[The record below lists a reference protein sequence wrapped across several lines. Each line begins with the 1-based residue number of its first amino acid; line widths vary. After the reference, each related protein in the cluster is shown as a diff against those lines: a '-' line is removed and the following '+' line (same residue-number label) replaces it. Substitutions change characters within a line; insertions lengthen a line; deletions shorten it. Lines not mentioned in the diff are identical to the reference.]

1 MEKPIDVFACRTF
14 LERIMQYIAD
24 IHLHSRFARATSKTL
39 NPENLYRWSLI
50 KGLTVV
56 GTGDFTHPVWFDE
69 LRDQLEPAEEGLY
82 QLRSDLRRGVDAELP
97 QACRGHMRFVLSVEI
112 SLIYKKN
119 DKTRKIHHVVTMPS
133 FDAAARLN
141 ARLGAIG
148 NLKSDGRP
156 ILGLDSRDLVEI
168 CLEAC
173 DEVLF
178 IPAHIW
184 TPHFAVLG
192 ASSGFDTLEEC
203 FEDMLP
209 HIFAVETGLSSDPP
223 MNWRLSMLD
232 KYAIVSNSDAH
243 SPQKLAREATCFN
256 TELSF
261 RGMYDALKDRDPTR
275 FTGTLEFYPEEGKYH
290 FDGHRKCDI
299 CWKPV
304 QTLDADE
311 ICPVC
316 GRKLTVGVLHRVEK
330 LADRAEGDRPDI
342 AMPFENLIPLPEII
356 GSVLQVGPTS
366 KRVQTVYEQ
375 MLSTHGAELKI
386 LRELPIEE
394 IAKTTDPLI
403 AEGIRRMREG
413 KVHIAPGYD
422 GVYGKIQVFSDEDRA
437 RLSGQESL
445 FHIPAPNPQTPSSQ
459 LSVASSQS
467 TPPPDPL
474 RSSASSAD
482 TPSHF
487 PLLDP
492 HQQVAVTMNKGPVI
506 VTAGPGTGKTRVLTH
521 RVIDLIQNRGVS
533 PASVIAVTFTNR
545 AATEMWERI
554 VSLSS
559 GGEELVPMRVGTFHR
574 LALDLLR
581 EYAPERMGAI
591 ADRGEARAVLQEA
604 IADIDTEISVDDA
617 LSQISLCKA
626 TGQEIPDITDTELQ
640 TIYTKYQHRLTT
652 YGLMD
657 FDDILLILHNVLC
670 GDILRS
676 VQARFSHV
684 LVDEFQDVN
693 AVQYALIQKLA
704 GDGSG
709 LFVIGDPDQAIYG
722 FRGASAEYFARLK
735 ADYPEANEVILQHTY
750 RSTPQIISAAS
761 SLLRGRSYV
770 PVRENGP
777 NLRALSTPGET
788 GEGIAIVEEISRMVG
803 GADLL
808 QANEE
813 GKRGLDDFAV
823 LFRTG
828 RQADALE
835 ACFLQAGIPY
845 RVVGQKTYLDAASVQ
860 HALSFFKCVLK
871 DDISS
876 NLTTRDITD
885 LLSIPVYDPGREAR
899 AAMRRQAQNIALS
912 DTVQEKLDAAME
924 AVNRFRGELSHLSP
938 SELIAKWAEEF
949 ATSDDIDIER
959 LGLLA
964 QGVDSIAELLDIIT
978 LGQDGDFVRRG
989 KIARPE
995 AVTLMTLHASKGLE
1009 FPVVFICGIEEGLI
1023 PHADAD
1029 IEEEK
1034 RLFFVG
1040 ITRGQDEVI
1049 LTRARSRRRF
1059 GERIAPE
1066 ISRFVADIPEDV
1078 IDFVDL
1084 RTRRK
1089 PTEQLSLF

>member
-1 MEKPIDVFACRTF
+1 
-14 LERIMQYIAD
+14 MQYIAD

-256 TELSF
+256 TDLSF

-299 CWKPV
+299 CWKPA

-375 MLSTHGAELKI
+375 MLATHGAELKI
-386 LRELPIEE
+386 LRELPIEK
-394 IAKTTDPLI
+394 IAQTGDPLI

-413 KVHIAPGYD
+413 EVHIAPGYD

-437 RLSGQESL
+437 RLSGQETL
-445 FHIPAPNPQTPSSQ
+445 FHIPAPNPQAPSSQ
-459 LSVASSQS
+459 LSVASNQP

-474 RSSASSAD
+474 FHLRSSAD

-487 PLLDP
+487 TLLDP
-492 HQQVAVTMNKGPVI
+492 HQQAAVTMDKWPVI
-506 VTAGPGTGKTRVLTH
+506 VTAGARHWKNSSTH
-521 RVIDLIQNRGVS
+521 
-533 PASVIAVTFTNR
+533 
-545 AATEMWERI
+545 
-554 VSLSS
+554 
-559 GGEELVPMRVGTFHR
+559 
-574 LALDLLR
+574 
-581 EYAPERMGAI
+581 
-591 ADRGEARAVLQEA
+591 
-604 IADIDTEISVDDA
+604 
-617 LSQISLCKA
+617 
-626 TGQEIPDITDTELQ
+626 
-640 TIYTKYQHRLTT
+640 
-652 YGLMD
+652 
-657 FDDILLILHNVLC
+657 
-670 GDILRS
+670 
-676 VQARFSHV
+676 
-684 LVDEFQDVN
+684 
-693 AVQYALIQKLA
+693 
-704 GDGSG
+704 
-709 LFVIGDPDQAIYG
+709 
-722 FRGASAEYFARLK
+722 
-735 ADYPEANEVILQHTY
+735 
-750 RSTPQIISAAS
+750 
-761 SLLRGRSYV
+761 
-770 PVRENGP
+770 
-777 NLRALSTPGET
+777 
-788 GEGIAIVEEISRMVG
+788 
-803 GADLL
+803 
-808 QANEE
+808 
-813 GKRGLDDFAV
+813 
-823 LFRTG
+823 
-828 RQADALE
+828 
-835 ACFLQAGIPY
+835 
-845 RVVGQKTYLDAASVQ
+845 
-860 HALSFFKCVLK
+860 
-871 DDISS
+871 
-876 NLTTRDITD
+876 
-885 LLSIPVYDPGREAR
+885 
-899 AAMRRQAQNIALS
+899 
-912 DTVQEKLDAAME
+912 
-924 AVNRFRGELSHLSP
+924 P
-938 SELIAKWAEEF
+938 S
-949 ATSDDIDIER
+949 
-959 LGLLA
+959 
-964 QGVDSIAELLDIIT
+964 
-978 LGQDGDFVRRG
+978 
-989 KIARPE
+989 
-995 AVTLMTLHASKGLE
+995 
-1009 FPVVFICGIEEGLI
+1009 CN
-1023 PHADAD
+1023 
-1029 IEEEK
+1029 
-1034 RLFFVG
+1034 
-1040 ITRGQDEVI
+1040 
-1049 LTRARSRRRF
+1049 
-1059 GERIAPE
+1059 
-1066 ISRFVADIPEDV
+1066 
-1078 IDFVDL
+1078 
-1084 RTRRK
+1084 
-1089 PTEQLSLF
+1089 

>member
-1 MEKPIDVFACRTF
+1 
-14 LERIMQYIAD
+14 MQYIAD

-56 GTGDFTHPVWFDE
+56 GTGDFTHPVWFEE

-82 QLRSDLRRGVDAELP
+82 QLRPDLRRGIDAELP
-97 QACRGHMRFVLSVEI
+97 QACRGQMRFVLSVEI

-133 FDAAARLN
+133 FDAVARLN

-232 KYAIVSNSDAH
+232 NYAIVSNSDAH

-304 QTLDADE
+304 QTLEADG

-316 GRKLTVGVLHRVEK
+316 NRKLTVGVLHRVEK
-330 LADRAEGDRPDI
+330 LADRAEGDRPNV

-366 KRVQTVYEQ
+366 KRVQSVYEQ
-375 MLSTHGAELKI
+375 MLATHGAELKI

-394 IAKTTDPLI
+394 IAKTGDPLI

-413 KVHIAPGYD
+413 TVHIDPGYD

-445 FHIPAPNPQTPSSQ
+445 FHIPVSEPSKEKEEK
-459 LSVASSQS
+459 ASLDKS
-467 TPPPDPL
+467 TETEIVRDSPFTLP
-474 RSSASSAD
+474 
-482 TPSHF
+482 TSHF
-487 PLLDP
+487 QLLTS
-492 HQQVAVTMNKGPVI
+492 HQQAAVAMDKGPVI

-533 PASVIAVTFTNR
+533 PASVMAVTFTNR

-574 LALDLLR
+574 LSLDLLR
-581 EYAPERMGAI
+581 EHAPERLGAI
-591 ADRGEARAVLQEA
+591 ADRGEARAVLQEV
-604 IADIDTEISVDDA
+604 IADIDTEIPIDDA
-617 LSQISLCKA
+617 LSQISLYKA
-626 TGQEIPDITDTELQ
+626 CAEDQDIIFPELQ
-640 TIYTKYQHRLTT
+640 TIYTNYQHRLTT

-657 FDDILLILHNVLC
+657 FDDILLILHDVLC
-670 GDILRS
+670 GDILRT

-722 FRGASAEYFARLK
+722 FRGASAEYFAQLK
-735 ADYPEANEVILQHTY
+735 SDFPETNEVILQHTF

-761 SLLRGRSYV
+761 SLLGERSYD

-777 NLRALSTPGET
+777 NLRILSTPGET

-813 GKRGLDDFAV
+813 GKRSLDDFAV

-845 RVVGQKTYLDAASVQ
+845 RVVGQKNYLDAASVQ
-860 HALSFFKCVLK
+860 HALSFFKCLLK
-871 DDISS
+871 DNISS
-876 NLTTRDITD
+876 TPTTRDITD
-885 LLSIPVYDPGREAR
+885 LLSIPAFAPGREAR
-899 AAMRRQAQNIALS
+899 ASIRQQIQNNTLS
-912 DTVQEKLDAAME
+912 DTVQEKLDTAIE
-924 AVNRFRGELSHLSP
+924 AVDRFRNETSHLSP
-938 SELIAKWAEEF
+938 SERIAKWAEEF

-1009 FPVVFICGIEEGLI
+1009 FPVVFISGVEEGLI
-1023 PHADAD
+1023 PHAEAD

-1066 ISRFVADIPEDV
+1066 ISRFVANIPEDV

-1084 RTRRK
+1084 RTERRK
-1089 PTEQLSLF
+1089 PAEQLSLF

>member
-1 MEKPIDVFACRTF
+1 
-14 LERIMQYIAD
+14 MQYIAD
-24 IHLHSRFARATSKTL
+24 LHLHSRFARATSKTL

-56 GTGDFTHPVWFDE
+56 GTGDFTHPVWYEE

-82 QLRSDLRRGVDAELP
+82 QLRSDLRRGIDAELP
-97 QACRGHMRFVLSVEI
+97 PACRGQMRFVLSVEI

-119 DKTRKIHHVVTMPS
+119 EKTRKIHHVVLMPH

-173 DEVLF
+173 DDVLF

-232 KYAIVSNSDAH
+232 NYAIISNSDAH

-256 TELSF
+256 TDLSF

-299 CWKPV
+299 CWKPA

-330 LADRAEGDRPDI
+330 LADRAEGARPDV

-375 MLSTHGAELKI
+375 MLATHGAELKI
-386 LRELPIEE
+386 LRQLPIEE
-394 IAKTTDPLI
+394 IAKTGDPLI

-413 KVHIAPGYD
+413 TVHIDPGYD

-437 RLSGQESL
+437 FLSGQESL
-445 FHIPAPNPQTPSSQ
+445 FHIPTSPQPPVPSPQAVSHQRSATTSPQSPAPSPFH
-459 LSVASSQS
+459 
-467 TPPPDPL
+467 DPL
-474 RSSASSAD
+474 
-482 TPSHF
+482 
-487 PLLDP
+487 
-492 HQQVAVTMNKGPVI
+492 QQAAVTMDKGPVI

-521 RVIDLIQNRGVS
+521 RVIDLIQNRSVS
-533 PASVIAVTFTNR
+533 PASVMAVTFTNR

-581 EYAPERMGAI
+581 EHAPDRMGAI
-591 ADRGEARAVLQEA
+591 ADRGEARAIMQEA
-604 IADIDTEISVDDA
+604 IAEIDTAISAEDA
-617 LSQISLCKA
+617 RSQISLYKA
-626 TGQEIPDITDTELQ
+626 QGHEISDITDTERQ
-640 TIYTKYQHRLTT
+640 TIYTKYQHLLTT

-657 FDDILLILHNVLC
+657 FDDILLILHDVLS
-670 GDILRS
+670 GDILQT
-676 VQARFSHV
+676 VQTRFSHV

-722 FRGASAEYFARLK
+722 FRGASAEYFTQLK
-735 ADYPEANEVILQHTY
+735 TDFPHANEVILQNSY

-761 SLLRGRSYV
+761 SLLRGRSYA

-777 NLRALSTPGET
+777 NLRILSTPGET

-813 GKRGLDDFAV
+813 GKRSLDDFAV

-835 ACFLQAGIPY
+835 TCFLQAGIPY
-845 RVVGQKTYLDAASVQ
+845 RVIGQKSYLDAASVQ
-860 HALSFFKCVLK
+860 HALSFFKYTLK
-871 DDISS
+871 NDISS
-876 NLTTRDITD
+876 APSTRDIID
-885 LLSIPVYDPGREAR
+885 LLSIPAFDPGREAR
-899 AAMRRQAQNIALS
+899 ASIRQQDQNAVLS
-912 DTVQEKLDAAME
+912 ETVQENLDAAIE
-924 AVNRFRGELSHLSP
+924 AVNRFRNETSHLSP
-938 SELIAKWAEEF
+938 SEHITKWTEEF
-949 ATSDDIDIER
+949 ATSDDIELER

-964 QGVDSIAELLDIIT
+964 QGVDTITELLDIVT

-1009 FPVVFICGIEEGLI
+1009 FPVVFICGVEEGLI
-1023 PHADAD
+1023 PHAEAE

-1066 ISRFVADIPEDV
+1066 ISRFVADIPEDI
-1078 IDFVDL
+1078 IDTVDL

-1089 PTEQLSLF
+1089 PAEQLSLF